1 MEYGAPSPDGLG
13 AHAACISAPLERAVL
28 VVSTDDLTGLPQVE
42 WIFSMLNAFILDA
55 GRIVQVRVED
65 KEDLARKDLIWVDL
79 AYPSEAERELVQS
92 VFPLELPEDEELR
105 DLEASARYYQ
115 DQHGVH
121 IRSTFVQTVDEAAS
135 IVTMSFSLHQGR
147 LLTVHDDDLSLLRLF
162 RMQARSGREIVRDA
176 GDILLGC
183 YELGVERDADVLEG
197 IYRALDE
204 VGGLVLSRKK
214 QITSRGMRDN
224 VERIAVHEDLN
235 SKVRL
240 DLIDNRRALSFLLRS
255 RVLSPE
261 QTQRVKGVLR
271 DIESLNGHTGFI
283 FDKINFLMD
292 ALLGMINL
300 EQNKIIKIFSIAAVV
315 FLPPT
320 LVASIY
326 GMNFENI
333 PEMKWPLG
341 YPLALLLMVLA
352 GGAPYLYFR
361 QKGWLD

>member
-1 MEYGAPSPDGLG
+1 MLSAFVLDG
-13 AHAACISAPLERAVL
+13 
-28 VVSTDDLTGLPQVE
+28 
-42 WIFSMLNAFILDA
+42 
-55 GRIVQVRVED
+55 GRVIQARIEH
-65 KEDLARKDLIWVDL
+65 KEDLIRKDLIWVDL
-79 AYPSEAERELVQS
+79 AYPSEEERELVRS
-92 VFPLELPEDEELR
+92 VFPLELPEDEELQ

-121 IRSTFVQTVDEAAS
+121 IRSTFVQTVDDAAS

-162 RMQARSGREIVRDA
+162 RMQARSGRGNIDDA
-176 GDILLGC
+176 ADILLGC
-183 YELGVERDADVLEG
+183 YELGVERDADILEQ
-197 IYRALDE
+197 IYGTLDE
-204 VGGLVLSRKK
+204 VGNLVLNRKK
-214 QITSRGMRDN
+214 RISGRIMREN
-224 VERIAVHEDLN
+224 VERIAVQEDLN
-235 SKVRL
+235 AKVRL
-240 DLIDNRRALSFLLRS
+240 DLMDNRRALSFLLRS

-261 QTQRVKGVLR
+261 QAQGTKGILR

-326 GMNFENI
+326 GMNFEHM
-333 PEMKWPLG
+333 PETKWPLG
-341 YPLALLLMVLA
+341 YPMALFFMFLA
-352 GGAPYLYFR
+352 GAAPYVYFR

>member
-1 MEYGAPSPDGLG
+1 ML
-13 AHAACISAPLERAVL
+13 SAFVL
-28 VVSTDDLTGLPQVE
+28 NQ
-42 WIFSMLNAFILDA
+42 
-55 GRIVQVRVED
+55 GRVIQARIED
-65 KEDLARKDLIWVDL
+65 KEDLTRKDLIWVDL
-79 AYPSEAERELVQS
+79 AYPSEEERELVQS
-92 VFPLELPEDEELR
+92 VFPLELPDDEELQ

-121 IRSTFVQTVDEAAS
+121 IRSTFVQTVDEVAS

-147 LLTVHDDDLSLLRLF
+147 LLTVHDDDLTLLRLF
-162 RMQARSGREIVRDA
+162 RMQARSSGGSIGDA
-176 GDILLGC
+176 ADILVGC
-183 YELGVERDADVLEG
+183 YELGVERDADLLED
-197 IYRALDE
+197 IYGALDE
-204 VGGLVLSRKK
+204 VGALVLNRKK
-214 QITSRGMRDN
+214 RITGSVMRQN
-224 VERIAVHEDLN
+224 VERIAVQEDLN

-240 DLIDNRRALSFLLRS
+240 DLMDNRRALSFLLRS

-261 QTQRVKGVLR
+261 QTKEVKGILL

-326 GMNFENI
+326 GMNFEHM
-333 PEMKWPLG
+333 PEIKWPWG
-341 YPLALLLMVLA
+341 YPLALFLMFLA
-352 GGAPYLYFR
+352 GTAPYLYFKR
-361 QKGWLD
+361 KGWLD

>member
-1 MEYGAPSPDGLG
+1 ML
-13 AHAACISAPLERAVL
+13 AAFVL
-28 VVSTDDLTGLPQVE
+28 DE
-42 WIFSMLNAFILDA
+42 
-55 GRIVQVRVED
+55 GRVIQARIHD
-65 KEDLARKDLIWVDL
+65 KEDLTRKDLIWVDL
-79 AYPSEAERELVQS
+79 AYPSEEERELVQS
-92 VFPLELPEDEELR
+92 VFPLELPEDEELQ

-121 IRSTFVQTVDEAAS
+121 IRSTFVQTVDDVAS
-135 IVTMSFSLHQGR
+135 IVTTSFSLHQGR
-147 LLTVHDDDLSLLRLF
+147 LLTVHDDDLSVLRLF
-162 RMQARSGREIVRDA
+162 RMQARSGRGLVRDA

-183 YELGVERDADVLEG
+183 YELGVERDADVLEH
-197 IYRALDE
+197 IYGALDE
-204 VGGLVLSRKK
+204 VGAVVLSRKR
-214 QITSRGMRDN
+214 QITARVMRDN
-224 VERIAVHEDLN
+224 VERIAVQEDLN

-255 RVLSPE
+255 RILSPE

-271 DIESLNGHTGFI
+271 DIDSLNGHTGFI

-326 GMNFENI
+326 GMNFEHM
-333 PEMKWPLG
+333 PEITWSLG
-341 YPLALLLMVLA
+341 YPMALCIMFLA
-352 GGAPYLYFR
+352 GGAPYVYFR

>member
-1 MEYGAPSPDGLG
+1 MLTAF
-13 AHAACISAPLERAVL
+13 VL
-28 VVSTDDLTGLPQVE
+28 DE
-42 WIFSMLNAFILDA
+42 
-55 GRIVQVRVED
+55 GRVIQARIDD
-65 KEDLARKDLIWVDL
+65 KEDLAREDLIWVDL
-79 AYPSEAERELVQS
+79 AYPSEEERELVQS
-92 VFPLELPEDEELR
+92 VFPLELPEDEELQ

-121 IRSTFVQTVDEAAS
+121 IRSTFVQTVDDVAS

-147 LLTVHDDDLSLLRLF
+147 LLTVHDDDLSILRLF
-162 RMQARSGREIVRDA
+162 RMQARSGRGLIRDA

-183 YELGVERDADVLEG
+183 YELGVERDADVLEH
-197 IYRALDE
+197 IYGALDE
-204 VGGLVLSRKK
+204 VGAVVLSRKR
-214 QITSRGMRDN
+214 QITSRVMRDN
-224 VERIAVHEDLN
+224 VERIAVQEDLN

-240 DLIDNRRALSFLLRS
+240 ELIDNRSALSFLLRS
-255 RVLSPE
+255 RVLSSE

-271 DIESLNGHTGFI
+271 DIDSLNGHTGFI

-326 GMNFENI
+326 GMNFENM
-333 PEMKWPLG
+333 PEMKWAFG
-341 YPLALLLMVLA
+341 YPMALVLMILA
-352 GGAPYLYFR
+352 GGAPYVYFR

>member
-1 MEYGAPSPDGLG
+1 ML
-13 AHAACISAPLERAVL
+13 SAFVLEEGRVIQAQIDD
-28 VVSTDDLTGLPQVE
+28 TDDLT
-42 WIFSMLNAFILDA
+42 
-55 GRIVQVRVED
+55 
-65 KEDLARKDLIWVDL
+65 RKDLVWVDL
-79 AYPSEAERELVQS
+79 AYPSEEERELVQS
-92 VFPLELPEDEELR
+92 VFPLELPDDEELQ

-115 DQHGVH
+115 DQHGIH
-121 IRSTFVQTVDEAAS
+121 IRSTFVQTADDVAS
-135 IVTMSFSLHQGR
+135 IVNMSFSLHQGR

-162 RMQARSGREIVRDA
+162 RMQARSSRGMVRDA
-176 GDILLGC
+176 ADILLSC
-183 YELGVERDADVLEG
+183 YELGVERDADVLER
-197 IYRALDE
+197 IYTALDE
-204 VGGLVLSRKK
+204 VGTVVLSRKK
-214 QITSRGMRDN
+214 EITSRIMRDN
-224 VERIAVHEDLN
+224 VERIAAQEDLN

-255 RVLSPE
+255 RVLSPD
-261 QTQRVKGVLR
+261 QAQRVKGVLR
-271 DIESLNGHTGFI
+271 DIDSLNGHTGFI

-326 GMNFENI
+326 GMNFEHM

-341 YPLALLLMVLA
+341 YPMALLLMVFA
-352 GGAPYLYFR
+352 AGAPYLYFR

>member
-1 MEYGAPSPDGLG
+1 MGLG
-13 AHAACISAPLERAVL
+13 KMLSAFVLEEGRVIQAQIDDK
-28 VVSTDDLTGLPQVE
+28 DDLT
-42 WIFSMLNAFILDA
+42 
-55 GRIVQVRVED
+55 
-65 KEDLARKDLIWVDL
+65 RKDLVWVDL
-79 AYPSEAERELVQS
+79 AYPSEEERELVQS
-92 VFPLELPEDEELR
+92 VFPLELPDDEELQ

-115 DQHGVH
+115 DQHGIH
-121 IRSTFVQTVDEAAS
+121 IRSTFVQTADDVAS
-135 IVTMSFSLHQGR
+135 IVNMSFSLHQGR

-162 RMQARSGREIVRDA
+162 RMQARSSRGMVRDA
-176 GDILLGC
+176 ADILLSC
-183 YELGVERDADVLEG
+183 YELGVERDADVLER
-197 IYRALDE
+197 IYTALDE
-204 VGGLVLSRKK
+204 VGTVVLSRKK
-214 QITSRGMRDN
+214 EITSRIMRDN
-224 VERIAVHEDLN
+224 VERIAAQEDLN

-255 RVLSPE
+255 RVLSPD
-261 QTQRVKGVLR
+261 QAQRVKGVLR
-271 DIESLNGHTGFI
+271 DIDSLNGHTGFI

-326 GMNFENI
+326 GMNFEHM

-341 YPLALLLMVLA
+341 YPIALLLMVFA

>member
-1 MEYGAPSPDGLG
+1 MGLG
-13 AHAACISAPLERAVL
+13 KMLSAFVLEEGRVIQAQIDDK
-28 VVSTDDLTGLPQVE
+28 DDLT
-42 WIFSMLNAFILDA
+42 
-55 GRIVQVRVED
+55 
-65 KEDLARKDLIWVDL
+65 RKDLVWVDL
-79 AYPSEAERELVQS
+79 AYPSEEERELVQS
-92 VFPLELPEDEELR
+92 VFPLELPDDEELQ

-115 DQHGVH
+115 DQHGIH
-121 IRSTFVQTVDEAAS
+121 IRSTFVQTADDVAS
-135 IVTMSFSLHQGR
+135 IVNMSFSLHQGR

-162 RMQARSGREIVRDA
+162 RMQARSSRGMVRDA
-176 GDILLGC
+176 ADILLSC
-183 YELGVERDADVLEG
+183 YELGVERDADVLER
-197 IYRALDE
+197 IYTALDE
-204 VGGLVLSRKK
+204 VGTVVLSRKK
-214 QITSRGMRDN
+214 EITSRIMRDN
-224 VERIAVHEDLN
+224 VERIAAQEDLN

-255 RVLSPE
+255 RVLSPD
-261 QTQRVKGVLR
+261 QAQRVKGVLR
-271 DIESLNGHTGFI
+271 DIDSLNGHTGFI

-326 GMNFENI
+326 GMNFEHM

-341 YPLALLLMVLA
+341 YPMALLLMVFA